1 MGEVDTPCVL
11 PDQSSASSLARCT
24 LDVGSCS
31 PSLQVLSAVVGH
43 AAPLLLPPTLTH
55 YAAVLLFLFFGFRM
69 LRRPTYHS
77 IPPAHYLPHAQA
89 STPALHHCTART
101 PHLGLAS
108 PRLASP
114 RLTSPR
120 LASPRFHPPLPL
132 FPLFPGTG
140 LYHGTLPTSSVFPTW
155 LHGNHGSALVTKQ
168 RMVEGLQRQAVGR
181 WRGQEVVRGR
191 WRGQEVVR
199 SHKHAMRPEV
209 CLLVPLVRSR
219 CR

>member
-120 LASPRFHPPLPL
+120 LASPRLASPRLTSPRLTSPRLASPRLASPCLSIAPLPC
-132 FPLFPGTG
+132 FGSAPAQCHPV
-140 LYHGTLPTSSVFPTW
+140 LPTSQTLLRNAPARSDSWKASDQVSEE
-155 LHGNHGSALVTKQ
+155 LD
-168 RMVEGLQRQAVGR
+168 
-181 WRGQEVVRGR
+181 EVR
-191 WRGQEVVR
+191 
-199 SHKHAMRPEV
+199 
-209 CLLVPLVRSR
+209 
-219 CR
+219 